1 MFELNHSSTP
11 LSAGDLTVIATP
23 IGVTDV
29 IADMSCN
36 VDDHNYLSA
45 HGLDGM
51 SVNVLA
57 NDAYF
62 GPTQCDYSTAIVIY
76 SPEKHPINV
85 MAMVRNVC
93 GVYEDVL
100 IPGARLA
107 GCYGRIGAPSATILV
122 VETFAAGMVLQH
134 ATGFGV
140 AVALYAENIGSV
152 ALSLNRTYPEALLV
166 VCAGKHEGIEGRSNM
181 RNVTAAAV
189 LVGGLIAVP
198 KGAPTFDELY
208 RLHGAAAVVEQVA
221 NATEPQDFA
230 DTHANQVA
238 NRDIPDPPML
248 WPNAIN
254 GPSMMSA
261 LVAQLARHIVMTA
274 QDFVALALWILF
286 TYTVDV
292 ARVSPVLAIRSPIKR
307 CGKTSAMTLLAGL
320 VAKPYPLSNITTAV
334 LFRVVDEYSPTLL
347 LDESDTYLGESAKL
361 MTGILNSGHTR
372 SHAHVARMEQG
383 KIRRFSTFS
392 AKAIAGIGGMPSTVS
407 DRSITINLRRK
418 LPNELVSKYV
428 SLPNDAIVAL
438 RAQIARWADD
448 NRSRIANARPA
459 PANLDND
466 RHEDNWEP
474 LFAIAE
480 CLGGGWL
487 EKAYQAAHALSKSH
501 DEIKCGGEELLRDIQ
516 KAFNSACTSKL
527 ATSTL
532 IGILCTDREGPWSS
546 YANAK
551 PITPR
556 EVSNLLTD
564 FNIVSKNLRFGTDVV
579 LKGYELAQFEDAFA
593 RYIPKLTS

>member
-1 MFELNHSSTP
+1 MSELNQSSTH
-11 LSAGDLTVIATP
+11 LSADAPSINATP
-23 IGVTDV
+23 AEVTDLM
-29 IADMSCN
+29 AELFHD
-36 VDDHNYLSA
+36 VDNNDYLNA
-45 HGLDGM
+45 HGFEDM
-51 SVNVLA
+51 TVSVLSN
-57 NDAYF
+57 NAYF
-62 GPTQCDYSTAIVIY
+62 GPTQCDYSAAMVIY
-76 SPEKHPINV
+76 TPEKQPTN
-85 MAMVRNVC
+85 MLAMVRNVR
-93 GVYEDVL
+93 GAYEDVL
-100 IPGARLA
+100 IPGAKLA

-122 VETFAAGMVLQH
+122 VETFGAGMALQH
-134 ATGFGV
+134 STGFGV

-152 ALSLNRTYPEALLV
+152 ALSLKQTYPEASLV

-181 RNVTAAAV
+181 RNVTAAAA

-198 KGAPTFDELY
+198 KGAATFDELY

-221 NATEPQDFA
+221 NATGPQAFA
-230 DTHANQVA
+230 GIHASQVA
-238 NRDIPDPPML
+238 NGDIPDPPML

-254 GPSMMSA
+254 GPSMMGA

-274 QDFVALALWILF
+274 EDFDALALWILF
-286 TYTVDV
+286 TYTIDV

-334 LFRVVDEYSPTLL
+334 MFRVIDAYCPTLL
-347 LDESDTYLGESAKL
+347 LDESDTYLGESTRM

-372 SHAHVARMEQG
+372 ANAHVARMEQG
-383 KIRRFSTFS
+383 KLRRFSTFS
-392 AKAIAGIGGMPSTVS
+392 AKGIAGIGSMPSTVS

-418 LPNELVSKYV
+418 LPDELVSKYIPA
-428 SLPNDAIVAL
+428 SNDEIVAL

-448 NRSRIANARPA
+448 NRSRIADARPA

-487 EKAYQAAHALSKSH
+487 AKAYQAAHALSKSH

-527 ATSTL
+527 ATSRL
-532 IGILCTDREGPWSS
+532 IEILCADREGPWSS
-546 YANAK
+546 FANTK

-556 EVSNLLTD
+556 DVSNLLAD
-564 FNIVSKNLRFGTDVV
+564 FDIVSKNLRFGEGV
-579 LKGYELAQFEDAFA
+579 LKGYELTQFEDAFA
-593 RYIPKLTS
+593 RYVRDQSS